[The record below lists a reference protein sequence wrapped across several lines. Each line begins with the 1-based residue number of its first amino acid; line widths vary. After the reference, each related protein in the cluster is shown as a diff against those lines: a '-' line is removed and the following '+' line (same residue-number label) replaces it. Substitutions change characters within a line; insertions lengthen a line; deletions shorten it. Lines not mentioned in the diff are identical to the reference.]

1 MRFCPKTGRWLKKTP
16 EDGGILLPM
25 CRPNPVGAVGPLAAP
40 FNGPAII
47 VWHGFIEAV
56 FKKCNWIAFDFWI

>member
-1 MRFCPKTGRWLKKTP
+1 MRFSPKTGRWQKKTP

-47 VWHGFIEAV
+47 VWHIS
-56 FKKCNWIAFDFWI
+56 